1 MIDKDGSFTYSK
13 IVSVSIPTT
22 YNLQPITISP
32 NPAKEFTTVSIN
44 LSKAQTIQ
52 YQLINAEGKQCSLQ
66 KQALTAGNSSFQIN
80 LKGLAKGIYWLKIEG
95 IGEKQLVVE

>member
-13 IVSVSIPTT
+13 IVSVQ
-22 YNLQPITISP
+22 LTINNSQLTINP
-32 NPAKEFTTVSIN
+32 NPAKEFATVSIH

-52 YQLINAEGKQCSLQ
+52 YQLINAECKQCSLQ
-66 KQALTAGNSSFQIN
+66 KQAVPAGKSSFQIN

-95 IGEKQLVVE
+95 LRV